1 MARIRSIKP
10 GFFRSED
17 VSVLPFRA
25 RLTWVGLWTI
35 CDDHGRAKDSTR
47 LIKGDLWSLED
58 HVTLDDVADD
68 LDVLAAHERIVRYS
82 VAGRDYLAVVNWHL
96 HQAINRPGQPTYPGP
111 PIATG
116 PVDPDERGYC
126 KHCCGTPEQ
135 LTTDSLIAHGTLTS
149 GRGRGK
155 GREREG
161 ERATQLSE
169 SPAVD
174 PGLAQ
179 EPPRRCPK
187 HETSRNPGP
196 CGACADA
203 RHEHE
208 AWQRTHVAASI
219 LRPLGPRCQD
229 HPEHP
234 AGRCPVCESAA
245 VPPPESLRHNRKPR
259 EAS

>member
-17 VSVLPFRA
+17 VAVLPFRA

-35 CDDHGRAKDSTR
+35 GDDHGRLKDSAR

-58 HVTLDDVADD
+58 EVTLDDVEAD
-68 LDVLAAHERIVRYS
+68 LDVLAAHGRIVRYS
-82 VAGRDYLAVVNWHL
+82 VAGRRYLAVVNWHV
-96 HQAINRPGQPTYPGP
+96 HQAINRPGKPIYPGP
-111 PIATG
+111 SIATG
-116 PVDPDERGYC
+116 PVDPDDKGFC
-126 KHCCGTPEQ
+126 SVCTGTPEQ
-135 LTTDSLIAHGTLTS
+135 LTTDSVSPHGGLTP
-149 GRGRGK
+149 GRGRGRGSK
-155 GREREG
+155 EG

-174 PGLAQ
+174 PGPAP

-187 HETSRNPGP
+187 HMTTRNPGP

-203 RHEHE
+203 RHDHD
-208 AWQRTHVAASI
+208 AWERNLQPKG
-219 LRPLGPRCQD
+219 RPNITTPCPE

-234 AGRCPVCESAA
+234 AGRCRLCEAAA
-245 VPPPESLRHNRKPR
+245 VPPPANLRPNRPR
-259 EAS
+259 ETA